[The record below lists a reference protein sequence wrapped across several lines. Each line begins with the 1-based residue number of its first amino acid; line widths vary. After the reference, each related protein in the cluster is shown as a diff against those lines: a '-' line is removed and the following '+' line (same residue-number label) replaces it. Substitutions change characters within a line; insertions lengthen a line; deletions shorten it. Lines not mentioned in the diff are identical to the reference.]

1 MKHFPFFLLTIFMI
15 TSLHGIDHYEYLTK
29 KDVRYEKVFR
39 DVKFKMRDNERR
51 EYKKANPN
59 APKKL
64 K

>member
-1 MKHFPFFLLTIFMI
+1 MI
-15 TSLHGIDHYEYLTK
+15 TSLHGMDHYEYLTK